1 MINNV
6 TGKVEFT
13 QDDSKNEVKDDHETQ
28 IDIKG
33 KVIVKYVDIET
44 KEEITEG
51 KETEEKVGKEYKT
64 EEKKIANYTY
74 EEDTGNTEGNFV
86 EGAIEVIYYYRKN
99 PSGGVT
105 VKYVDEDG
113 NEIKE
118 KEEQTGKVGDLYE
131 TEQKEIEDYEFVEV
145 TGDEPKG
152 EMTEKPKEVIYH
164 YKKIRGKVI
173 VSYLEKGTDKELSTK
188 DTMEGKIGEDY
199 KTTRKVIE
207 GYRKADPEPE
217 NKEGTIRKIVETNNT
232 IYVTYYYERIPSGNV
247 ITKYVDI
254 DTGEEL
260 AEGSKTSGYVGDGYT
275 TEEKTIEY
283 YEYLKEKEPNNK
295 NGTYA
300 QEDKIVTYYYRK
312 LPFNF
317 KVEKTIKEAVV
328 NGNVANISE
337 DGKLT
342 KLEVS
347 AKKVG
352 ETAIK
357 VKYNIVVTNTGE
369 IDGTAVVADI
379 LPSGFTV
386 SGENPEYWRYG
397 ENGRLE
403 TEVELKAKESK
414 ELEVVLDWVNR
425 NDNFGSMVNK
435 AEIEKTTNV
444 KNFEEIDLNDNKSE
458 AKVMM
463 SIRTGKEEAVAGIVL
478 LTSMISI
485 ALIVG
490 YVREKRRK

>member
-1 MINNV
+1 M
-6 TGKVEFT
+6 
-13 QDDSKNEVKDDHETQ
+13 
-28 IDIKG
+28 
-33 KVIVKYVDIET
+33 
-44 KEEITEG
+44 
-51 KETEEKVGKEYKT
+51 
-64 EEKKIANYTY
+64 
-74 EEDTGNTEGNFV
+74 
-86 EGAIEVIYYYRKN
+86 
-99 PSGGVT
+99 
-105 VKYVDEDG
+105 
-113 NEIKE
+113 
-118 KEEQTGKVGDLYE
+118 
-131 TEQKEIEDYEFVEV
+131 
-145 TGDEPKG
+145 
-152 EMTEKPKEVIYH
+152 
-164 YKKIRGKVI
+164 
-173 VSYLEKGTDKELSTK
+173 
-188 DTMEGKIGEDY
+188 
-199 KTTRKVIE
+199 
-207 GYRKADPEPE
+207 
-217 NKEGTIRKIVETNNT
+217 
-232 IYVTYYYERIPSGNV
+232 
-247 ITKYVDI
+247 
-254 DTGEEL
+254 
-260 AEGSKTSGYVGDGYT
+260 
-275 TEEKTIEY
+275 
-283 YEYLKEKEPNNK
+283 
-295 NGTYA
+295 
-300 QEDKIVTYYYRK
+300 
-312 LPFNF
+312 
-317 KVEKTIKEAVV
+317 
-328 NGNVANISE
+328 ANISE

-414 ELEVVLDWVNR
+414 ELEVVLDWVNS